1 MFDWV
6 LNMPLPEMYLIKVSF
21 GKLGYEAANKFVTS
35 GLPSWDIAYNIC
47 SSYQISMLKMFNF
60 IVSTLFQPPVLCVF
74 L

>member
-35 GLPSWDIAYNIC
+35 GLPS
-47 SSYQISMLKMFNF
+47 
-60 IVSTLFQPPVLCVF
+60 
-74 L
+74 